1 MNSTRHTLASRISS
15 RKPSL
20 MHSHVFQSRPVA
32 TSRRYPQIV
41 AASRNQSQA
50 NRNQSQSLWILDHHR
65 IPSSPFLVWAEG
77 QGAAYGGGVGLVSCC
92 DIALGISKATF
103 TLSEVKL
110 GILPATISP
119 YVIARIGTAQARR

>member
-1 MNSTRHTLASRISS
+1 LIITAF
-15 RKPSL
+15 P
-20 MHSHVFQSRPVA
+20 RP
-32 TSRRYPQIV
+32 
-41 AASRNQSQA
+41 
-50 NRNQSQSLWILDHHR
+50 H
-65 IPSSPFLVWAEG
+65 FLVWAEG